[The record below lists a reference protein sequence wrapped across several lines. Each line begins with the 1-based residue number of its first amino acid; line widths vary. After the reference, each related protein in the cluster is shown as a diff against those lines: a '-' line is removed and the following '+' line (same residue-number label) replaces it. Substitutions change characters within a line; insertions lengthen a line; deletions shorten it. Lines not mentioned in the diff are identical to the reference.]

1 MIKYQL
7 NCKKCKTDFDS
18 WFASSKEYERLR
30 NKKLL
35 SCIDCG
41 SISVEKSLM
50 APNLFSKK
58 NKKDIEK
65 NKKIFKINKKLKEYK
80 KFVEKNLDYVGTI
93 LHEANL
99 FIMEAKRERK
109 EFMEKLREKILKIYL
124 KKELKHNHNFGLRIK
139 KIILSKF

>member
-18 WFASSKEYERLR
+18 WFASSKEYERLK

-41 SISVEKSLM
+41 STSVEKSLM

-58 NKKDIEK
+58 NKMDIKE
-65 NKKIFKINKKLKEYK
+65 NKKILEIKNKLKEYK
-80 KFVEKNLDYVGTI
+80 RFVEKNLDYVGDNFAY
-93 LHEANL
+93 EARSIHYGGKKRKKGIYGKASREDIKNL
-99 FIMEAKRERK
+99 SEEGIETQTLPWFDDK
-109 EFMEKLREKILKIYL
+109 E
-124 KKELKHNHNFGLRIK
+124 N
-139 KIILSKF
+139 